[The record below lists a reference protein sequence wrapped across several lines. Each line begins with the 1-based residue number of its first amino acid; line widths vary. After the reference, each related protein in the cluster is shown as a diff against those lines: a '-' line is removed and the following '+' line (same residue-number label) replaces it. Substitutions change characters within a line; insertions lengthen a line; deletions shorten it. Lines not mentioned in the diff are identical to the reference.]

1 MTFDLEE
8 LEHLYGW
15 LILNA
20 GRHCHSKQ
28 EAEDL
33 AHDVYLRAVENRDK
47 FKVMSNRREEDLKK
61 WLTTMTR
68 NLAIN
73 KYQSA
78 DYKRVDRSQDLEEVL
93 NRGGH
98 DDNPEV
104 QVSNTDLISLLNGL
118 LNKKEKEV
126 MHWRCQKY
134 THHEIAGKLD
144 MPSGTVGRLIQSSIT
159 KITQWKQANDLL

>member
-1 MTFDLEE
+1 
-8 LEHLYGW
+8 
-15 LILNA
+15 
-20 GRHCHSKQ
+20 
-28 EAEDL
+28 
-33 AHDVYLRAVENRDK
+33 
-47 FKVMSNRREEDLKK
+47 MSNRREEDLKK

-78 DYKRVDRSQDLEEVL
+78 DYKRVDRSQDLDEVL
-93 NRGGH
+93 NRSGH

-134 THHEIAGKLD
+134 THHEIGGKLD
-144 MPSGTVGRLIQSSIT
+144 MPSGTVGRLIQSSMT
-159 KITQWKQANDLL
+159 KITQWKEANDLL